1 MTTHRKHSKN
11 CTGFLVAMIFFL
23 LMAFAS
29 IPLYIMGF
37 NKMTQD
43 MNNKPI
49 DDFFSGFQF
58 NDELIIATTLS
69 SMGMTMGMIFLFL
82 YLFCK

>member
-1 MTTHRKHSKN
+1 MKKHSKN

-37 NKMTQD
+37 NKMSKD
-43 MNNKPI
+43 MNDNDKPI
-49 DDFFSGFQF
+49 RNLFTGFQF
-58 NDELIIATTLS
+58 NTELTVATVMS
-69 SMGMTMGMIFLFL
+69 SIGITTGMIFLFL